1 MFVLKT
7 VKLFHFKELDNK
19 VQKSII
25 DNHIQ
30 DLPEWWSDD
39 VEERIKN
46 EAQAIG
52 IEDFDFVWSGFDCQ
66 GDGLSFT
73 GTLGFKSWL
82 FVLQQQ
88 FPNWVSDDVNES
100 HGFKELGESLADI
113 VMLQENNRISW
124 GDCVIERTTNQYYHE
139 STVYVNEPSSSLH
152 GGGLGRSGRVYSS
165 DRERM
170 ESFGL
175 KVQKHLVRWKD
186 SLCHQWYADLEE
198 TYTAILDR
206 ENISEDIISRGQYFT
221 ASGNIID
228 ADEIVV

>member
-1 MFVLKT
+1 
-7 VKLFHFKELDNK
+7 
-19 VQKSII
+19 
-25 DNHIQ
+25 
-30 DLPEWWSDD
+30 
-39 VEERIKN
+39 
-46 EAQAIG
+46 
-52 IEDFDFVWSGFDCQ
+52 
-66 GDGLSFT
+66 
-73 GTLGFKSWL
+73 
-82 FVLQQQ
+82 
-88 FPNWVSDDVNES
+88 
-100 HGFKELGESLADI
+100 
-113 VMLQENNRISW
+113 MLQENNRISW